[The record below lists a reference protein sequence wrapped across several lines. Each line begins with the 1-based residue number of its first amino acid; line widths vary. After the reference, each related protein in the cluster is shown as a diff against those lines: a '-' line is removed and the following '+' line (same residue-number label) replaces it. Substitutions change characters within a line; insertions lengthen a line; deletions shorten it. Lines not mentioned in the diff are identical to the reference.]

1 MKRFQLLALSFVIC
15 QLSFCPIEAQQRI
28 DVKLGDAEK
37 PAVMHVFPIA
47 ADSINSHTAIVL
59 CPGGGYSRL
68 SMSNEGYDWVPF
80 FHSLG
85 ITPIVLEYR
94 MPHGD
99 PTIPVCD
106 AEKAMRTAR
115 ERSAEWNVNPRKVG
129 IMGFSAGGHLAS
141 TITVSKDSIV
151 RPDFSVLFYP
161 VVSMCE
167 DYMHRRSHNELLG
180 EDASEE
186 MNWRYS
192 AERHVTE
199 QTPPVFLALSNDDRT
214 VLPLNSTRFYEA
226 MLANNRPCSLHIY
239 PTGRHGWGFRDTFL
253 YHEQMKAELIQWL
266 HQY

>member
-1 MKRFQLLALSFVIC
+1 MRRFLLSIVLGVCCAAAI
-15 QLSFCPIEAQQRI
+15 AQQRI
-28 DVKLGDAEK
+28 DVKLDNTEK

-47 ADSINSHTAIVL
+47 ADSTNTHTAIVL
-59 CPGGGYSRL
+59 CPGGGYARL

-99 PTIPVCD
+99 PTIPVGD
-106 AEKAMRTAR
+106 AEKAMRTVRKRAV
-115 ERSAEWNVNPRKVG
+115 EWGINPRRVG

-141 TITVSKDSIV
+141 TITVSNDSLV

-180 EDASEE
+180 DDASEE
-186 MNWRYS
+186 VNQRYS
-192 AERHVTE
+192 AERHVSDT
-199 QTPPVFLALSNDDRT
+199 TPPVFLALSGDDRT
-214 VLPLNSTRFYEA
+214 VYPLNSIRFYEA
-226 MLANNRPCSLHIY
+226 MLAKNRPCALHLY
-239 PTGRHGWGFRDTFL
+239 PTGRHGWGFRQTFT
-253 YHEQMKAELIQWL
+253 YHQQMTSELTAWL
-266 HQY
+266 QHAL